1 LTAGSLLLLFVIYN
15 AHNSVHA
22 LARSIRLVNDTNCAR
37 KVESTLLATEGET
50 CVHSNNRLIIIGP
63 QTLYRT
69 SSSSSSSSSGKS
81 QYFWPQKSKLP
92 IGGEVVFSICALF
105 NIDIIWRVY
114 KSRKAENESFGRR

>member
-1 LTAGSLLLLFVIYN
+1 VIYN

-22 LARSIRLVNDTNCAR
+22 LARSIRVFNDMNCAR

-69 SSSSSSSSSGKS
+69 SSSSSSSGKS

-92 IGGEVVFSICALF
+92 IGGGCLFYLCA
-105 NIDIIWRVY
+105 V
-114 KSRKAENESFGRR
+114 

>member
-1 LTAGSLLLLFVIYN
+1 VIYN

-22 LARSIRLVNDTNCAR
+22 LARSIRVVNDMNCAR

-69 SSSSSSSSSGKS
+69 SSSSSSSSGKS

-92 IGGEVVFSICALF
+92 IGGGCFFDRCA
-105 NIDIIWRVY
+105 V
-114 KSRKAENESFGRR
+114 